1 MRDYTETGPPADW
14 HQAKVAAR
22 SSATLTGLVSGKKY
36 AFRIRALGPN
46 DLVSPW
52 SDEAVC
58 MAP

>member
-1 MRDYTETGPPADW
+1 MS
-14 HQAKVAAR
+14 AA
-22 SSATLTGLVSGKKY
+22 TVTGLVSGKKY

-46 DLVSPW
+46 DLESPW